1 MKGLKTYFT
10 FLHRNKLFTVVNI
23 AGLSI
28 SLMFVLLIADMVT
41 RQLSVDK
48 NLKDTDRICVFASEN
63 TAAGHY
69 LLGEK
74 LQSRYPEIEDWCAY
88 TGNFGIQTRIND
100 NPTQIQTLVVRKNF
114 FQFFSYKLAE
124 GNPAQVLV
132 DDHSIVLSRSCANRL
147 FGKEPALGKVLELNM
162 PDAKENSNQ
171 KFTVTGIMEDIENS
185 LLKESTEAVIPYENI
200 SELNATI
207 SLTDGMMGNATSA
220 LVFFRTA
227 KGADLNTK
235 ANDILSYLKDCWWIY
250 NRGMFKEVQFVPYNQ
265 FYFHTE
271 TPSGST
277 EVNQYSFRMVV
288 LFFIIG
294 IIILFMAIFNYVNMS
309 IAQTTY
315 RAKEMATRKLLGSSR
330 SDIFWRMIGESSIM
344 TVIAFIL
351 GFLLAKA
358 AEPVAMDLLGVKLDL
373 TGDLSVVTCLA
384 YLLLIV
390 VLSFISGF
398 VPATILSN
406 YNPLD
411 VVKGHFRRKTKTVYL
426 RVLNIVQDG
435 LTIAMLSCAIY
446 LSVQIYRILDEPL
459 GYTYGNILCLTP
471 AAEQETLLTF
481 RNEVQKLPFVKRVSF
496 TQGTP
501 IDGGNNHTMVV
512 MVQGAPK
519 DMSFQTFKVDSAF
532 IDMFRIQ
539 IYEDHKM
546 SFDKNNWFISESAS
560 KDLGSATDYVSDER
574 GRSFSIAGL
583 FRDFHIRSVMSEQ
596 HPLRLQILPA
606 DKIYP
611 WTILVEVQDGNP
623 AAYGKQINELYSTI
637 TKGAPFDSSW
647 YKEQIVEQY
656 SDIISMNK
664 LIGIFTCAAL
674 VISLLGLTAMS
685 IYFIAQRKRD
695 IAIRKTF
702 GSSSRNEM
710 LQLMKFSFSSLLI
723 SLIIAVPL
731 MIFGIHTIDKI
742 VAYDSSFPW
751 WVPPTAFAVI
761 TLISL
766 GSVFLISRKAV
777 RENPVNNIKTE

>member
-10 FLHRNKLFTVVNI
+10 FLQRNKLFTVVNV
-23 AGLSI
+23 AGLSV

-88 TGNFGIQTRIND
+88 TGNFGIQTRINE
-100 NPTQIQTLVVRKNF
+100 NPTQIQTLAVRKNF

-147 FGKEPALGKVLELNM
+147 FGKEPALGKVLELDM
-162 PDAKENSNQ
+162 PDAKGNSNQ
-171 KFTVTGIMEDIENS
+171 KFTVTGIMENIENS

-200 SELNATI
+200 SELNSTI

-373 TGDLSVVTCLA
+373 TGDLSFVTCLA

-512 MVQGAPK
+512 MAQGAPK

-560 KDLGSATDYVSDER
+560 KDLGGATDYVSDER

-637 TKGAPFDSSW
+637 TKGAPFSSSW
-647 YKEQIVEQY
+647 YKDQIVEQY

-731 MIFGIHTIDKI
+731 MIFGIHTINKI

>member
-88 TGNFGIQTRIND
+88 TGNFGMQTRIND

-124 GNPAQVLV
+124 GNPAQVLI

-227 KGADLNTK
+227 KGTDLNTK

-250 NRGMFKEVQFVPYNQ
+250 NRGIFKEVQFVPYNQ

-288 LFFIIG
+288 LFFVIG

-390 VLSFISGF
+390 VQSFISGF

-560 KDLGSATDYVSDER
+560 KDLGGATDYVSDER

-611 WTILVEVQDGNP
+611 WSILVEVLNGNP

>member
-88 TGNFGIQTRIND
+88 TGNFGMQTRIND

-124 GNPAQVLV
+124 GNPAQVLI

-227 KGADLNTK
+227 KGTDLNTK

-250 NRGMFKEVQFVPYNQ
+250 NRGIFKEVQFVPYNQ

-288 LFFIIG
+288 LFFVIG

-560 KDLGSATDYVSDER
+560 KDLGGATDYVSDER

-611 WTILVEVQDGNP
+611 WSILVEVLNGNP

>member
-1 MKGLKTYFT
+1 M
-10 FLHRNKLFTVVNI
+10 
-23 AGLSI
+23 
-28 SLMFVLLIADMVT
+28 
-41 RQLSVDK
+41 
-48 NLKDTDRICVFASEN
+48 
-63 TAAGHY
+63 
-69 LLGEK
+69 
-74 LQSRYPEIEDWCAY
+74 QSRYPEIEDWCAY
-88 TGNFGIQTRIND
+88 TGNFGIQTRINE
-100 NPTQIQTLVVRKNF
+100 NPTQIQTLAVRKNF

-147 FGKEPALGKVLELNM
+147 FGKEPALGKVLELDM
-162 PDAKENSNQ
+162 PDAKGNSNQ
-171 KFTVTGIMEDIENS
+171 KFTVTGIMENIENS

-373 TGDLSVVTCLA
+373 TGDLSFVTCLA

-560 KDLGSATDYVSDER
+560 KDLGGATDYVSDER

-647 YKEQIVEQY
+647 YKDQIVEQY

>member
-1 MKGLKTYFT
+1 MCLYRKF
-10 FLHRNKLFTVVNI
+10 RNT
-23 AGLSI
+23 
-28 SLMFVLLIADMVT
+28 DPHQ
-41 RQLSVDK
+41 RQSDPNSDARCSQEL
-48 NLKDTDRICVFASEN
+48 
-63 TAAGHY
+63 
-69 LLGEK
+69 
-74 LQSRYPEIEDWCAY
+74 
-88 TGNFGIQTRIND
+88 
-100 NPTQIQTLVVRKNF
+100 

-147 FGKEPALGKVLELNM
+147 FGKEPALGKVLELDM
-162 PDAKENSNQ
+162 PDAKGNSNQ

-288 LFFIIG
+288 LFLVTG

-373 TGDLSVVTCLA
+373 TGDLSYVTCLA

-560 KDLGSATDYVSDER
+560 KDLGGATDYVSDER

-647 YKEQIVEQY
+647 YKDQIVEQY

-674 VISLLGLTAMS
+674 IISLLGLTAMS

>member
-10 FLHRNKLFTVVNI
+10 FLQRNKLFTVVNV

-88 TGNFGIQTRIND
+88 TGNFGIQTRINE
-100 NPTQIQTLVVRKNF
+100 NPTQIQTLAVRKNF

-147 FGKEPALGKVLELNM
+147 FGKEPVLGKVLELDM
-162 PDAKENSNQ
+162 PDAKGNSNQ
-171 KFTVTGIMEDIENS
+171 KFTVTGIMENIESS

-373 TGDLSVVTCLA
+373 TGDLSFVTCLA

-560 KDLGSATDYVSDER
+560 KDLGGATDYVSDER

-647 YKEQIVEQY
+647 YKDQIVEQY

>member
-10 FLHRNKLFTVVNI
+10 FLQRNKLFTVVNV

-88 TGNFGIQTRIND
+88 TGNFGIQTRINE
-100 NPTQIQTLVVRKNF
+100 NPTQIQTLAVRKNF
-114 FQFFSYKLAE
+114 FQFFSYKQAE

-147 FGKEPALGKVLELNM
+147 FGKEPALGKVLELDM
-162 PDAKENSNQ
+162 PDAKGNSNQ
-171 KFTVTGIMEDIENS
+171 KFTVTGIMENIENS

-200 SELNATI
+200 SELNSTI

-250 NRGMFKEVQFVPYNQ
+250 NRGIFKEVQFVPYNQ

-288 LFFIIG
+288 LFFVIG
-294 IIILFMAIFNYVNMS
+294 IIILFMAIFNYVNMN

-330 SDIFWRMIGESSIM
+330 SGIFWRMIGESSIM

-560 KDLGSATDYVSDER
+560 KDLGGATDYVSDER

-647 YKEQIVEQY
+647 YKDQIVEQY

-664 LIGIFTCAAL
+664 LIGIFYLCRTGHLIVRTDCHEYL
-674 VISLLGLTAMS
+674 FHRS
-685 IYFIAQRKRD
+685 AQ
-695 IAIRKTF
+695 A
-702 GSSSRNEM
+702 
-710 LQLMKFSFSSLLI
+710 
-723 SLIIAVPL
+723 
-731 MIFGIHTIDKI
+731 
-742 VAYDSSFPW
+742 
-751 WVPPTAFAVI
+751 
-761 TLISL
+761 
-766 GSVFLISRKAV
+766 
-777 RENPVNNIKTE
+777 

>member
-1 MKGLKTYFT
+1 
-10 FLHRNKLFTVVNI
+10 
-23 AGLSI
+23 
-28 SLMFVLLIADMVT
+28 
-41 RQLSVDK
+41 
-48 NLKDTDRICVFASEN
+48 
-63 TAAGHY
+63 
-69 LLGEK
+69 
-74 LQSRYPEIEDWCAY
+74 
-88 TGNFGIQTRIND
+88 
-100 NPTQIQTLVVRKNF
+100 
-114 FQFFSYKLAE
+114 
-124 GNPAQVLV
+124 
-132 DDHSIVLSRSCANRL
+132 
-147 FGKEPALGKVLELNM
+147 M
-162 PDAKENSNQ
+162 PDAKGNSNQ
-171 KFTVTGIMEDIENS
+171 KFTVTGIMENIENS

-200 SELNATI
+200 SELNSTI

-373 TGDLSVVTCLA
+373 TGDLSFVTCLA

-560 KDLGSATDYVSDER
+560 KDLGGATDYVSDER

-647 YKEQIVEQY
+647 YKDQIVEQY

-674 VISLLGLTAMS
+674 IISLLGLTAMS

>member
-74 LQSRYPEIEDWCAY
+74 LQSRYPEIEDWCAH

-100 NPTQIQTLVVRKNF
+100 NPTQIQTLAVRKNF

-147 FGKEPALGKVLELNM
+147 FGKEPALGKVLELDM
-162 PDAKENSNQ
+162 PDAKGNSNQ
-171 KFTVTGIMEDIENS
+171 KFTVTGIMENIENS

-288 LFFIIG
+288 LFFVIG

-560 KDLGSATDYVSDER
+560 KDLGGATDYVSDER

>member
-1 MKGLKTYFT
+1 
-10 FLHRNKLFTVVNI
+10 
-23 AGLSI
+23 
-28 SLMFVLLIADMVT
+28 
-41 RQLSVDK
+41 
-48 NLKDTDRICVFASEN
+48 
-63 TAAGHY
+63 
-69 LLGEK
+69 
-74 LQSRYPEIEDWCAY
+74 
-88 TGNFGIQTRIND
+88 
-100 NPTQIQTLVVRKNF
+100 
-114 FQFFSYKLAE
+114 
-124 GNPAQVLV
+124 
-132 DDHSIVLSRSCANRL
+132 
-147 FGKEPALGKVLELNM
+147 M
-162 PDAKENSNQ
+162 PDAKGNSNQ
-171 KFTVTGIMEDIENS
+171 KFTVTGIMENIENS

-373 TGDLSVVTCLA
+373 TGDLSFVTCLA

-560 KDLGSATDYVSDER
+560 KDLGGATDYVSDER

-647 YKEQIVEQY
+647 YKDQIVEQY

>member
-1 MKGLKTYFT
+1 M
-10 FLHRNKLFTVVNI
+10 
-23 AGLSI
+23 
-28 SLMFVLLIADMVT
+28 
-41 RQLSVDK
+41 
-48 NLKDTDRICVFASEN
+48 
-63 TAAGHY
+63 
-69 LLGEK
+69 
-74 LQSRYPEIEDWCAY
+74 QSRYPEIEDWCAY
-88 TGNFGIQTRIND
+88 TGNFGIQTRINE
-100 NPTQIQTLVVRKNF
+100 NPTQIQTLAVRKNF

-147 FGKEPALGKVLELNM
+147 FGKEPALGKVLELDM
-162 PDAKENSNQ
+162 PDAKGNSNQ
-171 KFTVTGIMEDIENS
+171 KFTVTGIMENIENS

-373 TGDLSVVTCLA
+373 TGDLSFVTCLA

-560 KDLGSATDYVSDER
+560 KDLGGATDYVSDER

-611 WTILVEVQDGNP
+611 WIILVEVQDGNP

-647 YKEQIVEQY
+647 YKDQIVEQY

>member
-10 FLHRNKLFTVVNI
+10 FLQRNKLFTVVNV

-88 TGNFGIQTRIND
+88 TGNFGIQTRINE
-100 NPTQIQTLVVRKNF
+100 NPTQIQTLAVRKNF
-114 FQFFSYKLAE
+114 YQIFSYKLAE

-147 FGKEPALGKVLELNM
+147 FGKEPALGKVLELDM
-162 PDAKENSNQ
+162 PDAKGNSNQ
-171 KFTVTGIMEDIENS
+171 KFTVTGIMENIENS

-200 SELNATI
+200 SELNSTI
-207 SLTDGMMGNATSA
+207 SLTDGMMGNASSA
-220 LVFFRTA
+220 LVYFRTA

-373 TGDLSVVTCLA
+373 TGDLSFVTCLA

-560 KDLGSATDYVSDER
+560 KDLGGATDYVSDER

-647 YKEQIVEQY
+647 YKDQIVEQY

>member
-1 MKGLKTYFT
+1 
-10 FLHRNKLFTVVNI
+10 
-23 AGLSI
+23 
-28 SLMFVLLIADMVT
+28 
-41 RQLSVDK
+41 
-48 NLKDTDRICVFASEN
+48 
-63 TAAGHY
+63 
-69 LLGEK
+69 
-74 LQSRYPEIEDWCAY
+74 
-88 TGNFGIQTRIND
+88 
-100 NPTQIQTLVVRKNF
+100 
-114 FQFFSYKLAE
+114 
-124 GNPAQVLV
+124 
-132 DDHSIVLSRSCANRL
+132 
-147 FGKEPALGKVLELNM
+147 M
-162 PDAKENSNQ
+162 PDAKGNSNQ
-171 KFTVTGIMEDIENS
+171 KFTVTGIMENIENS

-373 TGDLSVVTCLA
+373 TGDLSFVTCLA

-390 VLSFISGF
+390 VQSFISGF

-560 KDLGSATDYVSDER
+560 KDLGGATDYVSDER

-647 YKEQIVEQY
+647 YKDQIVEQY

>member
-1 MKGLKTYFT
+1 
-10 FLHRNKLFTVVNI
+10 
-23 AGLSI
+23 
-28 SLMFVLLIADMVT
+28 
-41 RQLSVDK
+41 
-48 NLKDTDRICVFASEN
+48 
-63 TAAGHY
+63 
-69 LLGEK
+69 
-74 LQSRYPEIEDWCAY
+74 
-88 TGNFGIQTRIND
+88 
-100 NPTQIQTLVVRKNF
+100 
-114 FQFFSYKLAE
+114 
-124 GNPAQVLV
+124 
-132 DDHSIVLSRSCANRL
+132 
-147 FGKEPALGKVLELNM
+147 M
-162 PDAKENSNQ
+162 PDAKGNSNQ
-171 KFTVTGIMEDIENS
+171 KFTVTGIMENIENS

-200 SELNATI
+200 SELNSTI

-373 TGDLSVVTCLA
+373 TGDLSFVTCLA

-560 KDLGSATDYVSDER
+560 KDLGGATDYVSDER

-637 TKGAPFDSSW
+637 TKGAPFSSSW
-647 YKEQIVEQY
+647 YKDQIVEQY

>member
-10 FLHRNKLFTVVNI
+10 SSQRNKLFTVVNV

-88 TGNFGIQTRIND
+88 TGNFGIQTRINE
-100 NPTQIQTLVVRKNF
+100 NPTQIQTLAVRKNF

-147 FGKEPALGKVLELNM
+147 FGKEPALGKVLELDM
-162 PDAKENSNQ
+162 PDAKGNSNQ
-171 KFTVTGIMEDIENS
+171 KFTVTGIMENIENS

-373 TGDLSVVTCLA
+373 TGDLSFVTCLA

-560 KDLGSATDYVSDER
+560 KDLGGATDYVSDER

-647 YKEQIVEQY
+647 YKDQIVEQY

>member
-1 MKGLKTYFT
+1 MKGLKTYLT
-10 FLHRNKLFTVVNI
+10 FLHRNKLFTVVNV

-48 NLKDTDRICVFASEN
+48 NLKDTDRISVFASEN

-74 LQSRYPEIEDWCAY
+74 LQSRYPEIEEWCAY
-88 TGNFGIQTRIND
+88 TGNFGIQTSINE
-100 NPTQIQTLVVRKNF
+100 NPTQIRTLVARKNF
-114 FQFFSYKLAE
+114 FQFFGYKLAE

-147 FGKEPALGKVLELNM
+147 FGNEAALGKVLELNT
-162 PDAKENSNQ
+162 PDSKGSGNQ

-185 LLKESTEAVIPYENI
+185 LIKESTEAIIPYENI
-200 SELNATI
+200 NELNPTI
-207 SLTDGMMGNATSA
+207 SLTDGEMGNATSA
-220 LVFFRTA
+220 LVFFRTV
-227 KGADLNTK
+227 KGSDLNTK
-235 ANDILSYLKDCWWIY
+235 AKDALSYLKDCWWIY
-250 NRGMFKEVQFVPYNQ
+250 NRGIFKKVQFVPYNQ

-277 EVNQYSFRMVV
+277 EINQYSFRMVV
-288 LFFIIG
+288 LFLVTG

-358 AEPVAMDLLGVKLDL
+358 AEPIAMDLLGVKLDL
-373 TGDLSVVTCLA
+373 TGDLSFMTCLS

-390 VLSFISGF
+390 LLSFISGF

-411 VVKGHFRRKTKTVYL
+411 VVKGHFRRKTKAVYL

-435 LTIAMLSCAIY
+435 LTIAMLSCAFY
-446 LSVQIYRILDEPL
+446 LSVQIHRILNEPL
-459 GYTYGNILCLTP
+459 GYSYGNILCLTP
-471 AAEQETLLTF
+471 AADQETLLTF
-481 RNEVQKLPFVKRVSF
+481 RNEVQKLPFVKRISF
-496 TQGTP
+496 AQGTP
-501 IDGGNNHTMVV
+501 IDGGNNNTMVV
-512 MVQGAPK
+512 TVKGAPK
-519 DMSFQTFKVDSAF
+519 NMSFQTFKVDSAF
-532 IDMFRIQ
+532 IDMYQIQ
-539 IYEDHKM
+539 IYEDRKM
-546 SFDKNNWFISESAS
+546 PFDKNNWFISESAS
-560 KDLGSATDYVSDER
+560 KDLGGATDYVNDER

-611 WTILVEVQDGNP
+611 WSILVEVQDGDL
-623 AAYGKQINELYSTI
+623 ATYSKQITDLYSTL
-637 TKGAPFDSSW
+637 TENAPFSSSW
-647 YKEQIVEQY
+647 YKDQIVNQY

-664 LIGIFTCAAL
+664 LISIFTCAAL
-674 VISLLGLTAMS
+674 IISLLGLTAMS

-723 SLIIAVPL
+723 SLIIAIPL
-731 MIFGIHTIDKI
+731 MAFVIHTIDKI
-742 VAYDSSFPW
+742 VSYDSDFPW

-766 GSVFLISRKAV
+766 GSVYLISRKAV
-777 RENPVNNIKTE
+777 RENPVNSIKTE

>member
-1 MKGLKTYFT
+1 
-10 FLHRNKLFTVVNI
+10 
-23 AGLSI
+23 
-28 SLMFVLLIADMVT
+28 
-41 RQLSVDK
+41 
-48 NLKDTDRICVFASEN
+48 
-63 TAAGHY
+63 
-69 LLGEK
+69 
-74 LQSRYPEIEDWCAY
+74 
-88 TGNFGIQTRIND
+88 
-100 NPTQIQTLVVRKNF
+100 
-114 FQFFSYKLAE
+114 
-124 GNPAQVLV
+124 
-132 DDHSIVLSRSCANRL
+132 
-147 FGKEPALGKVLELNM
+147 M
-162 PDAKENSNQ
+162 PDAKGNSNQ

-288 LFFIIG
+288 LFFVIG

-512 MVQGAPK
+512 MAQGAPK

-560 KDLGSATDYVSDER
+560 KDLGGATDYVSDER

-637 TKGAPFDSSW
+637 TKGVPFSSSW
-647 YKEQIVEQY
+647 YKDQIVEQY

-674 VISLLGLTAMS
+674 IISLLGLTAMS

>member
-10 FLHRNKLFTVVNI
+10 FLQRNKLYTVVNV

-88 TGNFGIQTRIND
+88 TGNFGIQTRINE
-100 NPTQIQTLVVRKNF
+100 NPTQIQTLAVRKNF

-147 FGKEPALGKVLELNM
+147 FGKEPALGKVLELDM
-162 PDAKENSNQ
+162 PDAKGNSNQ
-171 KFTVTGIMEDIENS
+171 KFTVTGIMENIENS

-373 TGDLSVVTCLA
+373 TGDLSFVTCLA

-390 VLSFISGF
+390 VQSFISGF

-560 KDLGSATDYVSDER
+560 KDLGGATDYVSDER

-647 YKEQIVEQY
+647 YKDQIVEQY

>member
-1 MKGLKTYFT
+1 MCSYRKF
-10 FLHRNKLFTVVNI
+10 RNTDPHQRKPDPD
-23 AGLSI
+23 S
-28 SLMFVLLIADMVT
+28 DT
-41 RQLSVDK
+41 RCPQEL
-48 NLKDTDRICVFASEN
+48 
-63 TAAGHY
+63 
-69 LLGEK
+69 
-74 LQSRYPEIEDWCAY
+74 
-88 TGNFGIQTRIND
+88 
-100 NPTQIQTLVVRKNF
+100 

-147 FGKEPALGKVLELNM
+147 FGKEPALGKVLELDM
-162 PDAKENSNQ
+162 PDAKGNSNQ
-171 KFTVTGIMEDIENS
+171 KFTVTGIMENIENS

-560 KDLGSATDYVSDER
+560 KDLGGATDYVSDER

-647 YKEQIVEQY
+647 YKDQIVEQY

>member
-147 FGKEPALGKVLELNM
+147 FGKEPALGKVLELDM
-162 PDAKENSNQ
+162 PDAKGNSNQ

-227 KGADLNTK
+227 KGTDLNTK

-384 YLLLIV
+384 YLPLIV

-512 MVQGAPK
+512 MAQGAPK

-560 KDLGSATDYVSDER
+560 KDLGGATDYVSDER